1 MNNNK
6 ITVGLDL
13 GTDKCCITY
22 QDNIGRPFII
32 TDEKNHK
39 ISSIIGILN
48 NGLLIGN
55 EISKDLIYD
64 IPIITNLKRLIGY
77 NSNNTEAQ
85 NIAKY
90 QNWKLED
97 DPNGDLLICI
107 TNANNVYNKY
117 KLSDLMCSLLQ
128 KIKQI
133 IISNIGDNFN
143 MVITVPAN
151 FNEGQ
156 KNLILNYCNSVGI
169 DCKRLIYEPC
179 SAALAYI
186 NYFDP
191 DHNLNKSKDHN
202 IANTTNLANLANT
215 TNLANL
221 ANTTNSESESE
232 SDYDNMILKRIAVF
246 DFGAGTLDLAIVSC
260 NCLIDNDQYEWMA
273 KIESNIGD
281 NNLGGLDI
289 DIELGK
295 YIEEKFPKF
304 KKLLDSKNESM
315 RFIIEKIKVKLSKL
329 YTDHKMLTISLVE
342 RYYDQNIVINIQE
355 YFDLLNKCFKKRI
368 LDLIDR
374 LHTKNIGKSDI
385 DNILLIGG
393 SCYNP
398 WIINLIES
406 YYSKEVKTY
415 RLLMTDHLE
424 NYNLDIRDIGV
435 SLGATCVDRKL
446 NKYGNSLILTE
457 SLPLSI
463 GIDTTNNLM
472 CKLLPKNTLIPCS
485 AKKYFTTSE
494 DNQTLIEIKLYQGER
509 DDIRDNFFLG
519 SFIMD
524 NLDPEPQG
532 KIVIIVNI
540 SVSTDGLITVEGKV
554 KNTEQFNKK
563 LIINRYNS
571 NINCNLI
578 ESNIRQFELN
588 DSVFNSI
595 MRKYYELV
603 TMMSRLQYNL
613 LDNISCVFENDVIN
627 SVFEMFWDDLI
638 VVYKLMS
645 QSEKIKTN
653 IQQLTKCIEYIE
665 SKMSYVSN
673 TNSIDYTDDNV
684 IASRLDKLNKF
695 IEKNLQHLV
704 STHQIKT
711 SGVDESIVTNY
722 DSIEN
727 EHKLGQIN
735 SITNSTEILS
745 STEKELLYQIENSI
759 NLSKDNLSK
768 DNLSK
773 DNLSKDNLSKD
784 NLSKDN
790 LSKHTYIKSNL
801 TYIKEIKDLSMMV
814 VNEIDS
820 FEMADENK
828 LLLLEIFDKY
838 DTYIEL
844 IIKNNSQFDG
854 GYQLETI
861 QNLCMIIANI
871 EDLSI
876 IENIQNK
883 LNDIDIENHNS
894 ISDFE
899 KLLNEL
905 EKYNQI

>member
-1 MNNNK
+1 MYNNK

-39 ISSIIGILN
+39 ISSVIGILN
-48 NGLLIGN
+48 NGLLVGN
-55 EISKDLIYD
+55 EVSKDLIYD
-64 IPIITNLKRLIGY
+64 IPIIANLKRLIGH
-77 NSNNTEAQ
+77 NSNSIEAQ

-90 QNWKLED
+90 QNWCLED
-97 DPNGDLLICI
+97 G
-107 TNANNVYNKY
+107 ANNDLIIIINNNKY
-117 KLSDLMCSLLQ
+117 NLGDLMCTLLT

-143 MVITVPAN
+143 MVITIPAN

-156 KNLILNYCNSVGI
+156 KNLILSYCNTVGI
-169 DCKRLIYEPC
+169 ECKRLIYEPC

-191 DHNLNKSKDHN
+191 EHNLNKSSESVSNNKEQQN
-202 IANTTNLANLANT
+202 STKLNQKS
-215 TNLANL
+215 
-221 ANTTNSESESE
+221 NSESETETDTDSE
-232 SDYDNMILKRIAVF
+232 SNNSILKRIAVF

-260 NCLIDNDQYEWMA
+260 NCLIENDQYEWMA

-295 YIEEKFPKF
+295 FIENKFPEF
-304 KKLLDSKNESM
+304 KLLLDSKNESM
-315 RFIIEKIKVKLSKL
+315 RFIIEKIKIKLSKL
-329 YTDHKMLTISLVE
+329 YTSHKISTVSLVE
-342 RYYDQNIVINIQE
+342 RYYSQNIIISISE
-355 YFDLLNKCFKKRI
+355 YCDLLNKCFKQKI
-368 LDLIDR
+368 LNLIDR
-374 LHTKNIGKSDI
+374 LHDGKIKKSDI

-406 YYSKEVKTY
+406 YYSKEIKTY
-415 RLLMTDHLE
+415 KLLMSDHLE

-435 SLGATCVDRKL
+435 SLGATCIDKKL
-446 NKYGNSLILTE
+446 NTYGNSLILTE

-485 AKKYFTTSE
+485 SKKYFTTSE

-540 SVSTDGLITVEGKV
+540 SVTTDGLITVEGKV
-554 KNTEQFNKK
+554 KNTEKFNKK
-563 LIINRYNS
+563 IIINRYNA
-571 NINCNLI
+571 NIDTTLA
-578 ESNIRQFELN
+578 ESNIRQFELS

-595 MRKYYELV
+595 MRKYYLLV
-603 TMMSRLQYNL
+603 TMLSRLQYNL
-613 LDNISCVFENDVIN
+613 LDNISCKFEDDVIN

-638 VVYKLMS
+638 VIHKLMS
-645 QSEKIKTN
+645 QSDKLKSN
-653 IQQLTKCIEYIE
+653 IQQLTKCINYIE
-665 SKMSYVSN
+665 SKMSYISN
-673 TNSIDYTDDNV
+673 PNSIDYTDDNV
-684 IASRLDKLNKF
+684 IASKLDKIIKF
-695 IEKNLQHLV
+695 IEKNLQHLT

-711 SGVDESIVTNY
+711 TGIDNSNITNY

-727 EHKLGQIN
+727 EQKLGQIN
-735 SITNSTEILS
+735 SISNSTEILS

-759 NLSKDNLSK
+759 NLAKGDIAMISS
-768 DNLSK
+768 
-773 DNLSKDNLSKD
+773 
-784 NLSKDN
+784 
-790 LSKHTYIKSNL
+790 TKSNL
-801 TYIKEIKDLSMMV
+801 TYIKEIKDLSFMIV
-814 VNEIDS
+814 DKIDS
-820 FEMADENK
+820 LVMTDLNK
-828 LLLLEIFDKY
+828 LLLLEVFDKY
-838 DTYIEL
+838 ESYIDL

-854 GYQLETI
+854 KYQLETI

-871 EDLSI
+871 ENI
-876 IENIQNK
+876 KFIENIQNK
-883 LNDIDIENHNS
+883 LNDLTPEDSGFIVEFEKILNS
-894 ISDFE
+894 ITNYSSN
-899 KLLNEL
+899 KILNSITN
-905 EKYNQI
+905 YSS